1 MKTALLKHPL
11 TILAG
16 VALGVLLGL
25 CNASISEGL
34 GIDSFANLIAIPGQ
48 LYLFYLQMT
57 VLPIIITAIASSL
70 GRLMRN
76 KSSAGLIG
84 KITVMFVI
92 CIVVTA
98 IIGMIL
104 GMAGRPGAGL
114 NETTRELLSKLISS
128 ADKDGISGS
137 LEINLRSIQQV
148 SSSSQG
154 PSLVNFFRDLIP
166 SNIFQALTSGS
177 TMAIVF
183 FSIIFGVAI
192 GILKEESAN
201 LLISLLSAIFEAF
214 QKIIN
219 WSLYLLPFGLVCLM
233 AGQIAAVGPQI
244 FMAMSKFIIL
254 YAVGTVVIFIAA
266 TVIMWFRSGI
276 TSPLRA
282 LSFLFEPILLS
293 FATRN
298 SMATLPSAITALDKK
313 MGFNSNTV
321 NLTLPLGMTLG
332 RFGNIFYFA
341 LGTFFVAQIYNTP
354 LGLMHYFII
363 FLGVVFGG
371 TATAGASGIVT
382 LSMISIILNPLG
394 LPVEAVLVIFMAIDP
409 IIDPFRT
416 FLIVYVNMAVTSL
429 VATHEGEQE
438 NPDGQDPAE
447 FPAEVS
453 AEQSGADAV
462 EAEVEAAVADIREAS
477 GVAIKGEPLLG
488 RVGEAEKLIVYIQEP
503 RERPPILSREDGM
516 LQGIE
521 IDLLNEIARRLG
533 RELVLEDGAVLD
545 DETKMAMRQKA
556 DFLAGF
562 IMKLGDA
569 PPGFVF
575 SKTWA
580 AVTGHGAKK
589 ELCFLLPEGN
599 TVAASIDGLIKTLNA
614 ERFLSRH
621 HE

>member
-1 MKTALLKHPL
+1 
-11 TILAG
+11 
-16 VALGVLLGL
+16 
-25 CNASISEGL
+25 
-34 GIDSFANLIAIPGQ
+34 
-48 LYLFYLQMT
+48 MT

-70 GRLMRN
+70 GRLMRD
-76 KSSAGLIG
+76 KSSAGLMG
-84 KITVMFVI
+84 KITVMFVL
-92 CIVVTA
+92 CIVATA
-98 IIGMIL
+98 LTGMLLGMI
-104 GMAGRPGAGL
+104 GRPGAGL
-114 NETTRELLSKLISS
+114 DEKTRELLSKLISS
-128 ADKDGISGS
+128 ADKDGLSGA
-137 LEINLRSIQQV
+137 LEVSIRSIQQGGSV
-148 SSSSQG
+148 VRG

-192 GILKEESAN
+192 GILKEESAS

-254 YAVGTVVIFIAA
+254 YAVGTVLIFIAA
-266 TVIMWFRSGI
+266 TAIMWVRSGI
-276 TSPLRA
+276 ASPLKA
-282 LSFLFEPILLS
+282 LAFLFEPVLLA

-354 LGLMHYFII
+354 LGIMHYFII

-416 FLIVYVNMAVTSL
+416 FLIVYMNMAVTSL
-429 VATHEGEQE
+429 VARHEGDQE
-438 NPDGQDPAE
+438 N
-447 FPAEVS
+447 S
-453 AEQSGADAV
+453 
-462 EAEVEAAVADIREAS
+462 
-477 GVAIKGEPLLG
+477 
-488 RVGEAEKLIVYIQEP
+488 GEAEAETEKSGEVPLPAGYFPDAGNAEPLRDRAGEAKTLAVHIREP
-503 RERPPILSREDGM
+503 RDRPPILYRREGA
-516 LQGIE
+516 LQGLE
-521 IDLLNEIARRLG
+521 AGFLAEMARRLD
-533 RELVLEDGAVLD
+533 RELIVTDAAAPGYGEEERLWQNPELVAGVIFKGKDG
-545 DETKMAMRQKA
+545 E
-556 DFLAGF
+556 
-562 IMKLGDA
+562 A
-569 PPGFVF
+569 PQGFVF
-575 SKTWA
+575 TRAWA
-580 AVTGHGAKK
+580 TVNGHGVKK
-589 ELCFLLPEGN
+589 ELCFLLPEESPLAG
-599 TVAASIDGLIKTLNA
+599 SIDEQIKALNA
-614 ERFLSRH
+614 ERFLDRIREKGVSG
-621 HE
+621 